1 MCGKERLK
9 ITQNEYINKED
20 KMDSLLNFG
29 ATVIVAIIGLVG
41 IVIQTKSKEKQD
53 SISKKIDTL
62 STESKNAD
70 RTLSS
75 KLDESKM
82 QILKVWLTNEL
93 TKVRDG
99 VYKPNEEQ
107 KRLLF
112 EAKKEYNNLG
122 GDSYVNY
129 MFDKCKEK
137 NLI

>member
-1 MCGKERLK
+1 
-9 ITQNEYINKED
+9 
-20 KMDSLLNFG
+20 MDSLLNFG

-41 IVIQTKSKEKQD
+41 IVIQTKSKEKIEHTN
-53 SISKKIDTL
+53 SKIDEL
-62 STESKNAD
+62 RNESKNGD
-70 RTLSS
+70 RTLSG

-122 GDSYVNY
+122 GDSYIDD
-129 MFDKCKEK
+129 MFDECKLK
-137 NLI
+137 NII

>member
-1 MCGKERLK
+1 
-9 ITQNEYINKED
+9 
-20 KMDSLLNFG
+20 MDSLLNFG

-62 STESKNAD
+62 SIESKNGD
-70 RTLSS
+70 RTLSG

-112 EAKKEYNNLG
+112 EAKKVYNSLG
-122 GDSYVNY
+122 GDSYVDD
-129 MFDKCKEK
+129 MFDDCKLK
-137 NLI
+137 NII